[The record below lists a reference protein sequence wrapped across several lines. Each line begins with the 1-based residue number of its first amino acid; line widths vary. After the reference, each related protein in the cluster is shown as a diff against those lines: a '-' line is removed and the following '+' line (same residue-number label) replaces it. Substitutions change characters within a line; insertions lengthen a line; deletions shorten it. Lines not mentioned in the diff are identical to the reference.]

1 MADKN
6 SLLEFPTDET
16 KEKVQW
22 TKGHD
27 FMDGT
32 PRYTFEGRD
41 PATTYERFQVVI
53 YTEWNTGTHMIP
65 ATGANTIT
73 AMCVIMN
80 RNGQKPSDRSSL

>member
-1 MADKN
+1 MSDKN

-41 PATTYERFQVVI
+41 PATTYERFQVES
-53 YTEWNTGTHMIP
+53 TQSGNTGTHMIP